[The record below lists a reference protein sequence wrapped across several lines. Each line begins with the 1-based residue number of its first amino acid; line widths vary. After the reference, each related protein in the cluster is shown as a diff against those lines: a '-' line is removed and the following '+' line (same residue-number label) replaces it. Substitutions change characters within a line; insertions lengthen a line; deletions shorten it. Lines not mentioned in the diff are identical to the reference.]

1 MIELTIKRPNGE
13 IEKVETEFGGMTQVM
28 FEKIQEA
35 TLNAG
40 RGEVLSWELVD
51 TRTDEEKQALAKQ
64 DAIER
69 IKSEMAKCRDY
80 DNKRYIALRSEL
92 ETLTGK

>member
-13 IEKVETEFGGMTQVM
+13 IEKVATEFAGMTKVL
-28 FEKIQEA
+28 FGKIQEA
-35 TLNAG
+35 TRNAG

-80 DNKRYIALRSEL
+80 DNKRYIELRGDLEAL
-92 ETLTGK
+92 TDK

>member
-13 IEKVETEFGGMTQVM
+13 IEKVQREGGMTPVM

-51 TRTDEEKQALAKQ
+51 PRTDEEKAALAKQ
-64 DAIER
+64 DSIER
-69 IKSEMAKCRDY
+69 IK
-80 DNKRYIALRSEL
+80 LRIRKAHDRNDAQAVSRLEKEL
-92 ETLTGK
+92 AAIR